1 MKGFFYYGQLGFHD
15 DKPTKIT
22 EQISVKF
29 CTVLTVVRGFF
40 GAKIG
45 FKIGWKI
52 GSPTRFSTP
61 FPTRFEVNTVF
72 DFLQQQVE
80 R

>member
-29 CTVLTVVRGFF
+29 CPVLTVRGFF

-45 FKIGWKI
+45 SKIGWKI